1 VGEYFIEQL
10 KELQKTESHITDV
23 RGKGLMIGVEM
34 DIPQKDVRHKLIY
47 DEHVF
52 TGCAS
57 TNILRILPPLVLTKD
72 DVDEFMKRFKKVLKT
87 F

>member
-1 VGEYFIEQL
+1 
-10 KELQKTESHITDV
+10 
-23 RGKGLMIGVEM
+23 MIGVEM
-34 DIPQKDVRHKLIY
+34 DIPQKDVRNKLIY

-87 F
+87 I

>member
-1 VGEYFIEQL
+1 MKTKFGFICAAVL
-10 KELQKTESHITDV
+10 L
-23 RGKGLMIGVEM
+23 LAC
-34 DIPQKDVRHKLIY
+34 L
-47 DEHVF
+47 F